1 MPELKQP
8 QEAAEKTTEQP
19 LTTKKKRAMLE
30 YMAIMFAAAFLLV
43 AISLL
48 IKVIDMKGEMEAA
61 NTGARENIALLQKDL
76 DAARAESA
84 ELQTQLAEANAASS
98 EAADKLS
105 EAETRLS
112 EAEKARA
119 RGSRGLRP
127 REGLRRPRLRQRLLR
142 QLLLRIPRCPRLAAR
157 GRHAGAAHV
166 RIRAAARRELPD
178 GFFPA
183 GQLAGAVRADAAGQ

>member
-8 QEAAEKTTEQP
+8 QEAAETTTKQP

-84 ELQTQLAEANAASS
+84 ELQTKLDEANTASS

-112 EAEKARA
+112 EAEKARETLEKTLESA
-119 RGSRGLRP
+119 QKENDTLSRRAQANELLVSAQAALEQGDYAALRSHL
-127 REGLRRPRLRQRLLR
+127 EALGAYADALKDD
-142 QLLLRIPRCPRLAAR
+142 
-157 GRHAGAAHV
+157 GAALYEIL
-166 RIRAAARRELPD
+166 RSYID
-178 GFFPA
+178 
-183 GQLAGAVRADAAGQ
+183 

>member
-84 ELQTQLAEANAASS
+84 ELQTQLDEANAASS

-105 EAETRLS
+105 DAETRLS
-112 EAEKARA
+112 EAEKARETLEKTLESA
-119 RGSRGLRP
+119 QKENDTLSRRAQANELLVSAQAALEQGDYAALRSHL
-127 REGLRRPRLRQRLLR
+127 EALEAYADALKDD
-142 QLLLRIPRCPRLAAR
+142 
-157 GRHAGAAHV
+157 GAALYEIL
-166 RIRAAARRELPD
+166 RSYID
-178 GFFPA
+178 
-183 GQLAGAVRADAAGQ
+183 

>member
-84 ELQTQLAEANAASS
+84 ELQTKLDEANAASS

-112 EAEKARA
+112 EAEKARETLEKTLESA
-119 RGSRGLRP
+119 QKENDTLSRRTQANELLVSAQAALEQGNYAALRSHL
-127 REGLRRPRLRQRLLR
+127 EALGAYADALKDD
-142 QLLLRIPRCPRLAAR
+142 
-157 GRHAGAAHV
+157 GAALYEIL
-166 RIRAAARRELPD
+166 RSYID
-178 GFFPA
+178 
-183 GQLAGAVRADAAGQ
+183 

>member
-19 LTTKKKRAMLE
+19 LSTKKKRAMLE

-84 ELQTQLAEANAASS
+84 ELQTKLDEANTASS

-105 EAETRLS
+105 DAETRLS
-112 EAEKARA
+112 EAEKARETLEKTLESA
-119 RGSRGLRP
+119 QKENDTLSRRAQANELLVSAQAALEQGDYAALRSHL
-127 REGLRRPRLRQRLLR
+127 EALGAYADALKDD
-142 QLLLRIPRCPRLAAR
+142 
-157 GRHAGAAHV
+157 GAALYETL
-166 RIRAAARRELPD
+166 RSYID
-178 GFFPA
+178 
-183 GQLAGAVRADAAGQ
+183 

>member
-43 AISLL
+43 AVSLL

-84 ELQTQLAEANAASS
+84 ELQTKLDEANTASS

-112 EAEKARA
+112 EAEKARETLEKTLESA
-119 RGSRGLRP
+119 QKENDTLSRRAQANELLVSAQAALEQGDYAA
-127 REGLRRPRLRQRLLR
+127 LRRHLEALGAYADALKDD
-142 QLLLRIPRCPRLAAR
+142 
-157 GRHAGAAHV
+157 GAALYEIL
-166 RIRAAARRELPD
+166 RSYID
-178 GFFPA
+178 
-183 GQLAGAVRADAAGQ
+183 

>member
-84 ELQTQLAEANAASS
+84 ELQTKLDEANTASS

-105 EAETRLS
+105 DAETRLS
-112 EAEKARA
+112 EAEKARETLEKTLESA
-119 RGSRGLRP
+119 QKENDTLSRRAQANELLVSAQAALEQADYAALRSHL
-127 REGLRRPRLRQRLLR
+127 EALGAYADALKDD
-142 QLLLRIPRCPRLAAR
+142 
-157 GRHAGAAHV
+157 GAALYETL
-166 RIRAAARRELPD
+166 RSYID
-178 GFFPA
+178 
-183 GQLAGAVRADAAGQ
+183 

>member
-84 ELQTQLAEANAASS
+84 ELQTQLNEANTASS

-112 EAEKARA
+112 EAEKARETLEKTLESA
-119 RGSRGLRP
+119 QKENDTLSRRAQANELLVSAQAALEQGDYAALRSHL
-127 REGLRRPRLRQRLLR
+127 EALGAYADALKDD
-142 QLLLRIPRCPRLAAR
+142 
-157 GRHAGAAHV
+157 GAALYETL
-166 RIRAAARRELPD
+166 RSYID
-178 GFFPA
+178 
-183 GQLAGAVRADAAGQ
+183 

>member
-84 ELQTQLAEANAASS
+84 ELQTQLNEANAASS

-112 EAEKARA
+112 EAEKARETLEKTLESA
-119 RGSRGLRP
+119 QKENDTLSRRAQANELLVSAQAALEQGDYAALRSHL
-127 REGLRRPRLRQRLLR
+127 EALEAYADALKDD
-142 QLLLRIPRCPRLAAR
+142 
-157 GRHAGAAHV
+157 GAALYEIL
-166 RIRAAARRELPD
+166 RSYID
-178 GFFPA
+178 
-183 GQLAGAVRADAAGQ
+183 

>member
-84 ELQTQLAEANAASS
+84 ELQTQLNEANAAAS
-98 EAADKLS
+98 EAADKLTD
-105 EAETRLS
+105 AETRLS
-112 EAEKARA
+112 EAEKARETLEKTLESA
-119 RGSRGLRP
+119 QKENDTLSRRAQANELLVSAQAALEQGDYAALRSHL
-127 REGLRRPRLRQRLLR
+127 EALEAYADALKDD
-142 QLLLRIPRCPRLAAR
+142 
-157 GRHAGAAHV
+157 GAALYEIL
-166 RIRAAARRELPD
+166 RSYID
-178 GFFPA
+178 
-183 GQLAGAVRADAAGQ
+183 

>member
-84 ELQTQLAEANAASS
+84 ELQTKLDEANTASS

-112 EAEKARA
+112 EAEKARETLEKTLESA
-119 RGSRGLRP
+119 QKENDTLSRRAQANELLVSAQAALEQGDYAALRSHL
-127 REGLRRPRLRQRLLR
+127 EAL
-142 QLLLRIPRCPRLAAR
+142 
-157 GRHAGAAHV
+157 GAY
-166 RIRAAARRELPD
+166 
-178 GFFPA
+178 
-183 GQLAGAVRADAAGQ
+183 ADALKDDGTALYEILRSYID

>member
-43 AISLL
+43 AVSLL

-84 ELQTQLAEANAASS
+84 ELQTKLDEANAASS

-105 EAETRLS
+105 DAETRLS
-112 EAEKARA
+112 EAEKARETLEKTLDA
-119 RGSRGLRP
+119 AQKENDTLSRRAQANELLVSAQAALEQGDYAALRSHL
-127 REGLRRPRLRQRLLR
+127 EALGAYADALKDD
-142 QLLLRIPRCPRLAAR
+142 
-157 GRHAGAAHV
+157 GAALYEIL
-166 RIRAAARRELPD
+166 RSYID
-178 GFFPA
+178 
-183 GQLAGAVRADAAGQ
+183 

>member
-30 YMAIMFAAAFLLV
+30 YMAIMSAAAFLLV

-76 DAARAESA
+76 DAARVESA
-84 ELQTQLAEANAASS
+84 ELQTKLDEANAASS

-105 EAETRLS
+105 DAETRLS
-112 EAEKARA
+112 EAEKARETLEKTLESA
-119 RGSRGLRP
+119 QKENDTLSRRAQANELLVSAQAALEQGDYAALRSHL
-127 REGLRRPRLRQRLLR
+127 EALGAYADALKDD
-142 QLLLRIPRCPRLAAR
+142 
-157 GRHAGAAHV
+157 GAALYETL
-166 RIRAAARRELPD
+166 RSYID
-178 GFFPA
+178 
-183 GQLAGAVRADAAGQ
+183 

>member
-43 AISLL
+43 AVSLL

-84 ELQTQLAEANAASS
+84 ELQTKLDEANAASS

-127 REGLRRPRLRQRLLR
+127 REEQRPSREEQAALP
-142 QLLLRIPRCPRLAAR
+142 PR
-157 GRHAGAAHV
+157 
-166 RIRAAARRELPD
+166 
-178 GFFPA
+178 A
-183 GQLAGAVRADAAGQ
+183 GQ

>member
-84 ELQTQLAEANAASS
+84 ELQTKLDEANAASS

-112 EAEKARA
+112 EAEKARETLEKTLESA
-119 RGSRGLRP
+119 QKENDTLSRRAHANELLVSAQAALEQGDYAALRSHL
-127 REGLRRPRLRQRLLR
+127 EALEAYADALKDD
-142 QLLLRIPRCPRLAAR
+142 
-157 GRHAGAAHV
+157 GAALYETL
-166 RIRAAARRELPD
+166 RSYID
-178 GFFPA
+178 
-183 GQLAGAVRADAAGQ
+183 

>member
-84 ELQTQLAEANAASS
+84 ELQTKLDEANAASS

-112 EAEKARA
+112 EAEKSRETLEKTLDAAQKENDTLSRRA
-119 RGSRGLRP
+119 QANELLVSAQAALEQGDYAALRSHLTAL
-127 REGLRRPRLRQRLLR
+127 EAYADALKDD
-142 QLLLRIPRCPRLAAR
+142 
-157 GRHAGAAHV
+157 GAALYETL
-166 RIRAAARRELPD
+166 RSYID
-178 GFFPA
+178 
-183 GQLAGAVRADAAGQ
+183 

>member
-8 QEAAEKTTEQP
+8 QEAAETTTEQP

-84 ELQTQLAEANAASS
+84 ELQTKLDEANAASS
-98 EAADKLS
+98 EAAD
-105 EAETRLS
+105 AETRLS
-112 EAEKARA
+112 EAEKARETLEKTLESA
-119 RGSRGLRP
+119 QKENDTLSRRAQANELLVSAQAALEQGDYAALRSHL
-127 REGLRRPRLRQRLLR
+127 EALEAYADALKDD
-142 QLLLRIPRCPRLAAR
+142 
-157 GRHAGAAHV
+157 GAALYEIL
-166 RIRAAARRELPD
+166 RSYID
-178 GFFPA
+178 
-183 GQLAGAVRADAAGQ
+183 

>member
-43 AISLL
+43 AVSLL

-84 ELQTQLAEANAASS
+84 ELQT
-98 EAADKLS
+98 K
-105 EAETRLS
+105 
-112 EAEKARA
+112 
-119 RGSRGLRP
+119 RP
-127 REGLRRPRLRQRLLR
+127 
-142 QLLLRIPRCPRLAAR
+142 A
-157 GRHAGAAHV
+157 
-166 RIRAAARRELPD
+166 
-178 GFFPA
+178 
-183 GQLAGAVRADAAGQ
+183 

>member
-8 QEAAEKTTEQP
+8 QEAAETTTGQP

-84 ELQTQLAEANAASS
+84 ELQTQLDEANTASS

-105 EAETRLS
+105 DAETRLS
-112 EAEKARA
+112 EAEKARETLEKTLESA
-119 RGSRGLRP
+119 QKENDTLSRRAQANELLVSAQAALEQGDYAALRSHL
-127 REGLRRPRLRQRLLR
+127 EALGAYADALKDD
-142 QLLLRIPRCPRLAAR
+142 
-157 GRHAGAAHV
+157 GAALYETL
-166 RIRAAARRELPD
+166 RSYID
-178 GFFPA
+178 
-183 GQLAGAVRADAAGQ
+183 

>member
-84 ELQTQLAEANAASS
+84 ELQTKLNEANAASS

-112 EAEKARA
+112 EAEKARETLEKTLESA
-119 RGSRGLRP
+119 QKENDTLSRRAQANELLVSAQAALEQGDYAALRSHL
-127 REGLRRPRLRQRLLR
+127 EALEAYADALKDD
-142 QLLLRIPRCPRLAAR
+142 
-157 GRHAGAAHV
+157 GAALYETL
-166 RIRAAARRELPD
+166 RSYID
-178 GFFPA
+178 
-183 GQLAGAVRADAAGQ
+183 

>member
-84 ELQTQLAEANAASS
+84 ELQTKLDEANTASS

-105 EAETRLS
+105 DAETRLS
-112 EAEKARA
+112 EAEKARETLEKTLENA
-119 RGSRGLRP
+119 QKENDTLSRRAQANELLVSAQAALEQGDYAALRSHL
-127 REGLRRPRLRQRLLR
+127 EALGAYADALKDD
-142 QLLLRIPRCPRLAAR
+142 
-157 GRHAGAAHV
+157 GAALYEIL
-166 RIRAAARRELPD
+166 RSYID
-178 GFFPA
+178 
-183 GQLAGAVRADAAGQ
+183 

>member
-43 AISLL
+43 AVSLL

-84 ELQTQLAEANAASS
+84 ELQTKLNEANAASS

-112 EAEKARA
+112 EAEKSRETLEKTLDAAQKENDTLSRRA
-119 RGSRGLRP
+119 QANELLVSAQAALEQGDYAALRSHL
-127 REGLRRPRLRQRLLR
+127 EALGAYADALKDD
-142 QLLLRIPRCPRLAAR
+142 
-157 GRHAGAAHV
+157 GAALYEIL
-166 RIRAAARRELPD
+166 RSYID
-178 GFFPA
+178 
-183 GQLAGAVRADAAGQ
+183 

>member
-19 LTTKKKRAMLE
+19 LTIKKKRAMLE

-43 AISLL
+43 AVSLL

-84 ELQTQLAEANAASS
+84 KLQTQLDEANAASS

-105 EAETRLS
+105 DAETRLS
-112 EAEKARA
+112 EAEKARETLEKTLESA
-119 RGSRGLRP
+119 QKENDTLSRRAQANELLVSAQAALEQGDYAALRSHLTAL
-127 REGLRRPRLRQRLLR
+127 EAYADALKDD
-142 QLLLRIPRCPRLAAR
+142 
-157 GRHAGAAHV
+157 GAALYETL
-166 RIRAAARRELPD
+166 RSYID
-178 GFFPA
+178 
-183 GQLAGAVRADAAGQ
+183 

>member
-43 AISLL
+43 AVSLL

-84 ELQTQLAEANAASS
+84 ELQTKLNEANAASS

-112 EAEKARA
+112 EAEKSRETLEKTLDAAQKENDTLSRRA
-119 RGSRGLRP
+119 QANELLVSAQAALEQGDYAALRSHL
-127 REGLRRPRLRQRLLR
+127 EALEAYADALKDD
-142 QLLLRIPRCPRLAAR
+142 
-157 GRHAGAAHV
+157 GAALYETL
-166 RIRAAARRELPD
+166 RSYID
-178 GFFPA
+178 
-183 GQLAGAVRADAAGQ
+183 

>member
-43 AISLL
+43 AVSLL

-84 ELQTQLAEANAASS
+84 ELQTKLDEANAASS

-112 EAEKARA
+112 EAEKARETLEKTLESA
-119 RGSRGLRP
+119 QKENDTLSRRAQANELLVSAQAALEQGDYAALRSHL
-127 REGLRRPRLRQRLLR
+127 EAL
-142 QLLLRIPRCPRLAAR
+142 
-157 GRHAGAAHV
+157 GAY
-166 RIRAAARRELPD
+166 
-178 GFFPA
+178 
-183 GQLAGAVRADAAGQ
+183 ADALKDVCL

>member
-43 AISLL
+43 SISLL

-84 ELQTQLAEANAASS
+84 ELQTKLDEANAASS

-112 EAEKARA
+112 EAEKARETLEKTLESA
-119 RGSRGLRP
+119 QKENDTLSRRAQANELLVSAQAALEQGDYAALRSHL
-127 REGLRRPRLRQRLLR
+127 EALEAYADALKDD
-142 QLLLRIPRCPRLAAR
+142 
-157 GRHAGAAHV
+157 GAALYETL
-166 RIRAAARRELPD
+166 RSYID
-178 GFFPA
+178 
-183 GQLAGAVRADAAGQ
+183 

>member
-8 QEAAEKTTEQP
+8 HEAAEKTTEQP

-84 ELQTQLAEANAASS
+84 ELQTKLDEANTASS

-105 EAETRLS
+105 DAETRLS
-112 EAEKARA
+112 EAEKARETLEKTLESA
-119 RGSRGLRP
+119 QKENDTLSRRAQANELLVSAQAALEQGDYAALRSHL
-127 REGLRRPRLRQRLLR
+127 EALGAYADALKDD
-142 QLLLRIPRCPRLAAR
+142 
-157 GRHAGAAHV
+157 GAALYETL
-166 RIRAAARRELPD
+166 RSYID
-178 GFFPA
+178 
-183 GQLAGAVRADAAGQ
+183 

>member
-84 ELQTQLAEANAASS
+84 ELQTKLDEANAA
-98 EAADKLS
+98 AIVDMLS
-105 EAETRLS
+105 
-112 EAEKARA
+112 
-119 RGSRGLRP
+119 
-127 REGLRRPRLRQRLLR
+127 
-142 QLLLRIPRCPRLAAR
+142 RLAHEDACCVIVVTHDPAVAAKADVMLR
-157 GRHAGAAHV
+157 MSDGRLCPG
-166 RIRAAARRELPD
+166 
-178 GFFPA
+178 G
-183 GQLAGAVRADAAGQ
+183 

>member
-84 ELQTQLAEANAASS
+84 ELQTKLDEANTASS

-105 EAETRLS
+105 DAETRLS
-112 EAEKARA
+112 EAEKARETLDNTLESA
-119 RGSRGLRP
+119 QKENDTLSRRAQANELLVSAQAALEQGDYAALRSHL
-127 REGLRRPRLRQRLLR
+127 EALGAYADALKDD
-142 QLLLRIPRCPRLAAR
+142 
-157 GRHAGAAHV
+157 GAALYETL
-166 RIRAAARRELPD
+166 RSYID
-178 GFFPA
+178 
-183 GQLAGAVRADAAGQ
+183 

>member
-84 ELQTQLAEANAASS
+84 ELQTKLDEANTASS

-105 EAETRLS
+105 DAETRLS
-112 EAEKARA
+112 EAEKARETLEKTLESA
-119 RGSRGLRP
+119 QKENDTLSRRAQANELLVSAQAALEQGDYAALRSHL
-127 REGLRRPRLRQRLLR
+127 EALGAYADDLKDD
-142 QLLLRIPRCPRLAAR
+142 
-157 GRHAGAAHV
+157 GAALYETL
-166 RIRAAARRELPD
+166 RSYID
-178 GFFPA
+178 
-183 GQLAGAVRADAAGQ
+183 

>member
-48 IKVIDMKGEMEAA
+48 IKVIDMKCEMEAA

-84 ELQTQLAEANAASS
+84 ELQTKLDEANTASS

-105 EAETRLS
+105 DAETRLS
-112 EAEKARA
+112 EAEKARETLEKTLESA
-119 RGSRGLRP
+119 QKENDTLSRRAQANELLVSAQAALEQGDYAALRSHL
-127 REGLRRPRLRQRLLR
+127 EALGAYADALKDD
-142 QLLLRIPRCPRLAAR
+142 
-157 GRHAGAAHV
+157 GAALYETL
-166 RIRAAARRELPD
+166 RSYID
-178 GFFPA
+178 
-183 GQLAGAVRADAAGQ
+183 

>member
-84 ELQTQLAEANAASS
+84 ELQTKLDEANAASS

-112 EAEKARA
+112 EAEKARETLEKTLESA
-119 RGSRGLRP
+119 QKENNTLSRRAQANELLVSAQAALEQGDYAALRSHL
-127 REGLRRPRLRQRLLR
+127 EALGAYADALKDD
-142 QLLLRIPRCPRLAAR
+142 
-157 GRHAGAAHV
+157 GAALYEIL
-166 RIRAAARRELPD
+166 RSYID
-178 GFFPA
+178 
-183 GQLAGAVRADAAGQ
+183 

>member
-84 ELQTQLAEANAASS
+84 ELQTQLDEANAASS

-112 EAEKARA
+112 EAEKARETLEKTIESA
-119 RGSRGLRP
+119 QKENDTLSRRAQANELLVSAQAALEQGDYAALRSHL
-127 REGLRRPRLRQRLLR
+127 EALGAYADALKDD
-142 QLLLRIPRCPRLAAR
+142 
-157 GRHAGAAHV
+157 GAALYETL
-166 RIRAAARRELPD
+166 RSYID
-178 GFFPA
+178 
-183 GQLAGAVRADAAGQ
+183 

>member
-43 AISLL
+43 AVSLL

-84 ELQTQLAEANAASS
+84 ELQTKLDEANAASS

-105 EAETRLS
+105 EAETRPS
-112 EAEKARA
+112 EAEKARETLEKTLESA
-119 RGSRGLRP
+119 QKENDTLSRRAQANELLVSAQAALEQGDYAALRSHL
-127 REGLRRPRLRQRLLR
+127 EALGAYADALKDD
-142 QLLLRIPRCPRLAAR
+142 
-157 GRHAGAAHV
+157 GAALYETL
-166 RIRAAARRELPD
+166 RSYID
-178 GFFPA
+178 
-183 GQLAGAVRADAAGQ
+183 

>member
-84 ELQTQLAEANAASS
+84 ELQTKLDEANAASS

-112 EAEKARA
+112 EAEKARETLEKTLESA
-119 RGSRGLRP
+119 QKENDTLSRRAQANELLVSAQAALEQGDYAALRSHL
-127 REGLRRPRLRQRLLR
+127 EALGAYADALKDD
-142 QLLLRIPRCPRLAAR
+142 
-157 GRHAGAAHV
+157 GAALYETL
-166 RIRAAARRELPD
+166 RSYID
-178 GFFPA
+178 
-183 GQLAGAVRADAAGQ
+183 

>member
-19 LTTKKKRAMLE
+19 LTTKKKRVMLE

-43 AISLL
+43 AVSLL

-84 ELQTQLAEANAASS
+84 ELQTKLDEANAASS

-105 EAETRLS
+105 DAETRLS
-112 EAEKARA
+112 EAEKARETLEKTLESA
-119 RGSRGLRP
+119 QKENDTLSRRAQANELLVSAQAALEQGDYAALRSHL
-127 REGLRRPRLRQRLLR
+127 EALGAYADALKDD
-142 QLLLRIPRCPRLAAR
+142 
-157 GRHAGAAHV
+157 GAALYETL
-166 RIRAAARRELPD
+166 RSYID
-178 GFFPA
+178 
-183 GQLAGAVRADAAGQ
+183 

>member
-30 YMAIMFAAAFLLV
+30 YMDIMFASAFLLV

-84 ELQTQLAEANAASS
+84 ELQTKLDEANAAYS

-112 EAEKARA
+112 EAEKARETLEKTLESA
-119 RGSRGLRP
+119 QKENDTLSRRAQANELLVSAQAALEQGDYAALRSHL
-127 REGLRRPRLRQRLLR
+127 EALEAYADALKDD
-142 QLLLRIPRCPRLAAR
+142 
-157 GRHAGAAHV
+157 GAALYEIL
-166 RIRAAARRELPD
+166 RSYID
-178 GFFPA
+178 
-183 GQLAGAVRADAAGQ
+183 

>member
-84 ELQTQLAEANAASS
+84 ELQTKLDEANTASS

-105 EAETRLS
+105 DAETRLS
-112 EAEKARA
+112 EAEKARETLEKTLESA
-119 RGSRGLRP
+119 QKENDTLSRRAQANELLVSAQAALEQGDYAALRSHL
-127 REGLRRPRLRQRLLR
+127 EALGAYADSLKDD
-142 QLLLRIPRCPRLAAR
+142 
-157 GRHAGAAHV
+157 GAALYETL
-166 RIRAAARRELPD
+166 RSYID
-178 GFFPA
+178 
-183 GQLAGAVRADAAGQ
+183 

>member
-1 MPELKQP
+1 MPELKRP
-8 QEAAEKTTEQP
+8 QEAAETTTEQP

-84 ELQTQLAEANAASS
+84 ELQTQLDEANTASS

-112 EAEKARA
+112 EAEKARETLEKTLESA
-119 RGSRGLRP
+119 QKENDTLSRRAQANELLVSAQAALEQGDYAALRSHL
-127 REGLRRPRLRQRLLR
+127 EALEAYADALKDD
-142 QLLLRIPRCPRLAAR
+142 
-157 GRHAGAAHV
+157 GAALYETL
-166 RIRAAARRELPD
+166 RSYID
-178 GFFPA
+178 
-183 GQLAGAVRADAAGQ
+183 